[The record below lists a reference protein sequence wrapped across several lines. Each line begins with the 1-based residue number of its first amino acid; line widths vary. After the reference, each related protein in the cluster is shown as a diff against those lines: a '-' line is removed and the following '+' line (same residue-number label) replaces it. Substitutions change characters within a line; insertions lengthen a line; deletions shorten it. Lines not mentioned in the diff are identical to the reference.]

1 MAAPAGRMAGVS
13 GDSSSSEDEALRR
26 CKEAV
31 WDTPAGKTTD
41 GETNGKQ
48 SRRVVV
54 SEHEHDGNELQVSQ
68 GFRSHVAKKL
78 GHFLDSCISEMQPGT
93 SSCAESTNC
102 DDDEGFRL
110 FSTSV
115 PGQTADDPPLP
126 VRRRPVPSSSD
137 SDSEMESR
145 LREAA
150 VSVRDLLPSSS
161 LPSTVS
167 SASTEP
173 PRSETARKKKK
184 KKKKQAEE
192 EEREE
197 NPVPKKKK
205 KRTLNQEE
213 SEQALR
219 KLDSEGSNGENGI
232 SEEGSSIQ
240 SKVKRK
246 KKKKQEAIGG
256 NSEGEALN

>member
-1 MAAPAGRMAGVS
+1 MAAPAGRMAGAS
-13 GDSSSSEDEALRR
+13 GDSSSSEDEALQR

-31 WDTPAGKTTD
+31 WDTLAGKTTD

-93 SSCAESTNC
+93 SSRAESTNW

-115 PGQTADDPPLP
+115 PGQTADDPPPP

-173 PRSETARKKKK
+173 PCSETAQKKKKRKKKH
-184 KKKKQAEE
+184 AEE

-205 KRTLNQEE
+205 KRKLNQEE

-240 SKVKRK
+240 PKVKRK